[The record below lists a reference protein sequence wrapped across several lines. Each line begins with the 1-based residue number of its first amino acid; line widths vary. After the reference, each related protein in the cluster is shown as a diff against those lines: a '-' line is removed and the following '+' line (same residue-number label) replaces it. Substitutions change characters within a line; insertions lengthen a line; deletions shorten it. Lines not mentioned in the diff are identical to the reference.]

1 MEGNQLK
8 LGLRELQW
16 IKFTLGAIVIF
27 YHCYLILKYNIIWY
41 EWMIWTMLCM
51 GAILFTRILGMTEG
65 IVETIQREQYYDKLK
80 RMLFD
85 DDERNTPDRFHK

>member
-27 YHCYLILKYNIIWY
+27 YCYLILKYNIIWY
-41 EWMIWTMLCM
+41 EWMIWSLLCM

-65 IVETIQREQYYDKLK
+65 IIETMQREQYYEMLK
-80 RMLFD
+80 SMLFNN
-85 DDERNTPDRFHK
+85 DERNTDDDTL